1 MNRVVARGQDI
12 GKRGGVGFK
21 SGAESWEQQVGAG
34 RIDSVCVLYVSVLFV
49 FVLSLVYSVLS
60 VHSQSPEV
68 STSLLGKK

>member
-1 MNRVVARGQDI
+1 MVRISETRA
-12 GKRGGVGFK
+12 GGGGGFE
-21 SGAESWEQQVGAG
+21 SGAESWGQQVGAG

-49 FVLSLVYSVLS
+49 FVLCLVYSVLS